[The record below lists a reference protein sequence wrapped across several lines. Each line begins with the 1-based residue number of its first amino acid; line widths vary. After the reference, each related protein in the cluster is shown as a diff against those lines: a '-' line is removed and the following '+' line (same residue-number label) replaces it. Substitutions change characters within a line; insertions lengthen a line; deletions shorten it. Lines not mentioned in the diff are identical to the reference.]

1 MAMMAE
7 IFAVIAP
14 IFVLAGLGFI
24 WAKRRLPFPTD
35 SIGLL
40 ATNIGTP
47 CLVIATLIK
56 ADISRD
62 DLGLMALATLLALS
76 SFLLLGAAALYLL
89 KLPMRSFLPS
99 LGFPNTGNAGL
110 SLCLFAFGA
119 PGLALG
125 LVFFAITSFGNFA
138 VGQSIYAGRGNWREV
153 ARSPVVYAVPL
164 AALGN
169 IFQVELPL
177 FLMRSLET
185 AGSIAIPL
193 MMLTLGVS
201 LANLRVTEL
210 RVALLLTALR
220 LGFGLAVGVALAWVF
235 GLTGVARGVLI
246 IQCAMPVAVMN
257 AIFAARYNRDP
268 AAVAGLVVVST
279 LISFA
284 TLPLLLLLALE

>member
-76 SFLLLGAAALYLL
+76 SFLLLGAAALHLL

-125 LVFFAITSFGNFA
+125 LVFFALTSFGNFA

-169 IFQVELPL
+169 IFHVELPL

-193 MMLTLGVS
+193 MLLTLGVS

-220 LGFGLAVGVALAWVF
+220 LGFGLAVGVALAWAF

-284 TLPLLLLLALE
+284 TLPLLLLVVLE

>member
-220 LGFGLAVGVALAWVF
+220 LGFGLAVGVALAWAF

>member
-1 MAMMAE
+1 MMAE

-220 LGFGLAVGVALAWVF
+220 LGFGLAVGVALAWAF

>member
-1 MAMMAE
+1 MAVFAE

-14 IFVLAGLGFI
+14 IFLLAGLGFV
-24 WAKRRLPFPTD
+24 WAKRKLPFPTD
-35 SIGLL
+35 AIGLL

-56 ADISRD
+56 ADISRH

-76 SFLLLGAAALYLL
+76 SFLIGGTLLLRLL
-89 KLPMRSFLPS
+89 KLPARSFLPS
-99 LGFPNTGNAGL
+99 LAFPNAGNAGL
-110 SLCLFAFGA
+110 SLSLYAFGQ

-125 LVFFAITSFGNFA
+125 LVFFALTSFGNFA

-153 ARSPVVYAVPL
+153 ARSPVIYAVPL

-169 IFQVELPL
+169 VFQVELPL
-177 FLMRSLET
+177 FLMRSLEA
-185 AGSIAIPL
+185 AGAIAIPL
-193 MMLTLGVS
+193 MLLTLGVS
-201 LANLRVTEL
+201 LANLKVKEL
-210 RVALLLTALR
+210 RLALHLTLLR
-220 LGFGLAVGVALAWVF
+220 IGMGLLVGVALAWAL
-235 GLTGVARGVLI
+235 GLEGVARGVLI

-257 AIFAARYNRDP
+257 AIFAARYNCDP

-284 TLPLLLLLALE
+284 SLPLLLLIAFG

>member
-1 MAMMAE
+1 MMAE

-89 KLPMRSFLPS
+89 RLPMRSFLPS

-220 LGFGLAVGVALAWVF
+220 LGFGLAVGVALAWAF

>member
-1 MAMMAE
+1 MMAE

-220 LGFGLAVGVALAWVF
+220 LGFGLTVGVALAWAF